1 MNLPDSTNRRDEAG
15 IGLVFVAPAAGVVA
29 AAIGLLA
36 LLGWFFKLPLLTSVE
51 AGWIPMAPSTAVLFL
66 LYGGAVC
73 LRARCR
79 ADLRANQVSL
89 AMVGLGMLVALLL
102 FTLAS
107 MNIHWEVEHIGLNI
121 THKPGEMLIG
131 HMSPVNALCFVIA
144 GLSFLA
150 SFSQDKV
157 PFWRSALALGAAGL
171 LLGSCFVFLLAYL
184 FGAPLLYGGAFIPP
198 AFNSILALISLGFAL
213 LALASRSSGAWG
225 GSPDGGNGTAFLF
238 IMIFAIVAAGIVTGG
253 YRYYRNY
260 EQHFFS
266 ETGSQLSAIADLK
279 VDQLVQYRKERLG
292 DANVFYNNF
301 AFSEEVRQFLGQPAS
316 ADARRRLQ
324 AWLGRFQAYYEYT
337 RIYLLDV
344 QGNERLAVPDRP
356 GPLHEH
362 LATDAAAVL
371 KSRQVT
377 LLDFNRD
384 APGLPVE
391 LEILVP
397 IYDQSD
403 TNRPLGV
410 LGLRIDPRTR
420 LYPFI
425 NRWPVPSAT
434 AETLLVR
441 REGNEVVFL
450 NDLRFQTNTA
460 LNLRISLAN
469 TNVPAVKAVLG
480 QAGVVEGEDYR
491 GVPVIA
497 DLRAVPGSPWFL
509 VAREDVSEVFAP
521 ARERFWQVVSMLGVL
536 LLAAGAGL
544 GLVWRQLRVRFYREK
559 FEAEADRAR
568 LGAIVESSHDAI
580 IGKSLDGVI
589 TSWNLGAEKIYGY
602 TAAEIIGKSI
612 AMLIPPGHLE
622 DFARLMEKLKRGE
635 PVVSQETERVRKG
648 GEHIFVSLTLSPVKD
663 ELGKIVGASAIGCDI
678 TEQKRLQDALRR
690 SGEEFRELFD
700 NAPIGF
706 HELDTEGRLTRINNT
721 ELQILGYTAGEL
733 VGQFVWK
740 LSADEELS
748 RRATFAKLGGEAL
761 SPHGFERVLRRKD
774 GSSVP
779 VLIHDRLLKR
789 ADGAIIG
796 IHSTVE
802 DITERKRAEEKLQSA
817 LAELERSNKELE
829 QFAYIASH
837 DLQEPLRM
845 VSSYTQLL
853 AKRFEGQLDEKTQ
866 KYVHYAVD
874 GAFRMKTLINDLLA
888 YSRVGR
894 RGKPPEPAD
903 SNAILGEAL
912 RNLAALVE
920 ENRAVITHENLPTVR
935 ADASQLVLV
944 FQNLIANA
952 IKFRRADVP
961 RIHVSAQDKGGE
973 WVFAVKDNGIGI
985 ESRHAD
991 RIFVIFQRLHTH
1003 EEYSGNGIGLAV
1015 CKRVVERHGGKI
1027 WFESEP
1033 GNGTTFFFAIPK

>member
-1 MNLPDSTNRRDEAG
+1 MNLPDSTHRRDKAG
-15 IGLVFVAPAAGVVA
+15 ASLVFVALAAGVVA

-36 LLGWFFKLPLLTSVE
+36 LVGWFFQLPLLTSVE
-51 AGWIPMAPSTAVLFL
+51 ADWIPMAPSTAGLFL

-73 LRARCR
+73 LRARR
-79 ADLRANQVSL
+79 RVSLRAKQVSR

-107 MNIHWEVEHIGLNI
+107 LNIHWGVEHIGLNI
-121 THKPGEMLIG
+121 ADKPGEMLIG

-144 GLSFLA
+144 GISFLA
-150 SFSQDKV
+150 SLSPDKN

-171 LLGSCFVFLLAYL
+171 LLGSCFVFLLAYI
-184 FGAPLLYGGAFIPP
+184 FGAPLLYGGTFIPP
-198 AFNSILALISLGFAL
+198 ALNSILAFISLGLAL
-213 LALASRSSGAWG
+213 LAMASRSSGAWD
-225 GSPDGGNGTAFLF
+225 GSPDGGHGTAFLF
-238 IMIFAIVAAGIVTGG
+238 ILIFAIMAAGMVTGG

-260 EQHFFS
+260 EQNFFF
-266 ETGSQLSAIADLK
+266 ETGRQLSTIADLK

-292 DANVFYNNF
+292 DANVFYNNS
-301 AFSEEVRQFLGQPAS
+301 AFSEDVRQFLEQSAS

-324 AWLGRFQAYYEYT
+324 AWLGKFQSYYEYS

-344 QGNERLAVPDRP
+344 QGVERLAVPDRP
-356 GPLHEH
+356 EPLHEH

-377 LLDFNRD
+377 FLDFERD
-384 APGLPVE
+384 GPGLPVE

-425 NRWPVPSAT
+425 KQWPVPTAT

-450 NDLRFQTNTA
+450 NDLRFQTNAA
-460 LNLRISLAN
+460 LNLRRSLEQ
-469 TNVPAVKAVLG
+469 TNLLAVKAVLG
-480 QAGVVEGEDYR
+480 QTGIVEGVDYR
-491 GVPVIA
+491 NEPVIG
-497 DLRAVPGSPWFL
+497 DLSAVPGSPWFL
-509 VAREDVSEVFAP
+509 VAWEDVAEVFAP
-521 ARERFWQVVSMLGVL
+521 ARERFWQVVYMLGVL

-544 GLVWRQLRVRFYREK
+544 GLIWRQLRVRFYREK

-580 IGKSLDGVI
+580 IGKNLDGVI
-589 TSWNLGAEKIYGY
+589 TSWNLGAQHIYGY
-602 TAAEIIGKSI
+602 SAAEVVGKSI
-612 AMLIPPGHLE
+612 AILIPPGHLE
-622 DFARLMEKLKRGE
+622 EFTRLMEKVRRGE
-635 PVVSQETERVRKG
+635 PVVNHDAERIRKD
-648 GEHIFVSLTLSPVKD
+648 GERIQVSLTLSPVRD
-663 ELGKIVGASAIGCDI
+663 ASGKIVGVSAIGC
-678 TEQKRLQDALRR
+678 
-690 SGEEFRELFD
+690 
-700 NAPIGF
+700 
-706 HELDTEGRLTRINNT
+706 
-721 ELQILGYTAGEL
+721 
-733 VGQFVWK
+733 
-740 LSADEELS
+740 
-748 RRATFAKLGGEAL
+748 
-761 SPHGFERVLRRKD
+761 
-774 GSSVP
+774 
-779 VLIHDRLLKR
+779 
-789 ADGAIIG
+789 
-796 IHSTVE
+796 
-802 DITERKRAEEKLQSA
+802 DITERKRAEEKLRRV

-874 GAFRMKTLINDLLA
+874 GAFRMKTLINDLLT

-903 SNAILGEAL
+903 SSAVLGEAL

-920 ENRAVITHENLPTVR
+920 ENRAVITHENLPTVC
-935 ADASQLVLV
+935 ADGSQLVLV

-1033 GNGTTFFFAIPK
+1033 GKGATFFFTIPK